1 MRSTLR
7 RLLRPSLKKVPVVWD
22 GLVRA
27 DSLFERYR
35 LAASRSF
42 PVLIRPELRQIHIAI
57 TAYCNLRCI
66 GCRYGRDFMPDSQ
79 LSWPVVRQLL
89 DDAADLGAW
98 NVRFYGGEPLLHP
111 DLPRMV
117 RRATDLGLGTYV
129 TTNGML
135 LEGKF
140 DELYDAGLR
149 CLTLGYYGT
158 GEKYDAYVQRKDRYR
173 RLEAGITYVR
183 QRYGEDVDIRI
194 NWLLMRP
201 SCTREDFLSAWDFT
215 ERHGLRMQIDL
226 IHYSLPYFT
235 EGPECMLQF
244 RPEDRGAIEEVVEEI
259 VRLKQR
265 FPERI
270 SHGLPGLRS
279 IPDWLLK
286 GPDMRVPCNANHM
299 LWIGADGTV
308 QLCYAAFE
316 LGNLHHESLRGML
329 FGAVHKQAARD
340 ACSLNCPNCHC
351 GYDTRVTQHGP
362 SLARY
367 RLNHD

>member
-1 MRSTLR
+1 
-7 RLLRPSLKKVPVVWD
+7 
-22 GLVRA
+22 
-27 DSLFERYR
+27 
-35 LAASRSF
+35 
-42 PVLIRPELRQIHIAI
+42 
-57 TAYCNLRCI
+57 
-66 GCRYGRDFMPDSQ
+66 
-79 LSWPVVRQLL
+79 
-89 DDAADLGAW
+89 
-98 NVRFYGGEPLLHP
+98 
-111 DLPRMV
+111 
-117 RRATDLGLGTYV
+117 
-129 TTNGML
+129 
-135 LEGKF
+135 
-140 DELYDAGLR
+140 
-149 CLTLGYYGT
+149 
-158 GEKYDAYVQRKDRYR
+158 
-173 RLEAGITYVR
+173 
-183 QRYGEDVDIRI
+183 
-194 NWLLMRP
+194 
-201 SCTREDFLSAWDFT
+201 
-215 ERHGLRMQIDL
+215 MQIDL

-286 GPDMRVPCNANHM
+286 GPDMRVPCNANRM